1 MQRTRT
7 SDMAKTEEK
16 AAKVAKRDLVRPYQ
30 CNVLL
35 SKEEDDAVSELALVR
50 NENKSTVVRVA
61 IMKLHAKEVGKRQ

>member
-16 AAKVAKRDLVRPYQ
+16 AAKVAKRDLARPYQ

-61 IMKLHAKEVGKRQ
+61 IMKLHAKEVGKK